1 MTTLRLVTA
10 LVLLAGA
17 DQAGTVTP
25 VAMRSCT
32 PTGGAAFGTAT
43 TTPVSIEGKIYFLSE
58 DARSLPDFASLK
70 SEGSIFTDR
79 WEIGVREFTTGFP
92 GITDRFEWFALDY
105 EGSIY
110 VPVAGEYGFRLE
122 SDDGSKLY
130 LDGALV
136 VDNDGVHAMNEMA
149 GAVTLRQGDHRLRLS
164 YFQGPATEIGL
175 KLFVTPPGGPEK
187 IFRLQDFNKDVLD
200 NRGLLGV
207 TENETEIRIRF
218 GAEVL
223 FETGKFDLKPLA
235 LDSLKQLASLLQAY
249 PVHPIVIEGHTDN
262 VGTAKSNELLSRNRA
277 RSVRD
282 WLVTQGQIAAA
293 CITTQGFGATQPV
306 GDNGTADGRQKNRR
320 VEVKIEKG
328 AS

>member
-1 MTTLRLVTA
+1 MTTLRLVTL

-17 DQAGTVTP
+17 DQAGRVTP
-25 VAMRSCT
+25 VATGTCA
-32 PTGGAAFGTAT
+32 PAGGAAFGTAT
-43 TTPVSIEGKIYFLSE
+43 KTPVSIEGRIYFLSE

-70 SEGSIFTDR
+70 SEGSVFTDR
-79 WEIGVREFTTGFP
+79 WEIGVREFTIGFP
-92 GITDRFEWFALDY
+92 GVTDRFEWFALDY

-110 VPVAGEYGFRLE
+110 VPLAGDYGFRLE

-130 LDGALV
+130 LDGTLV
-136 VDNDGVHAMNEMA
+136 VDNDGVHAMSETA
-149 GAVTLRQGDHRLRLS
+149 GAVTLRQGDHRFRLS

-207 TENETEIRIRF
+207 TENETEIRVRF

-223 FETGKFDLKPLA
+223 FDTARFDLKPLA
-235 LDSLKQLASLLQAY
+235 QDWLEQLALLLRAY
-249 PVHPIVIEGHTDN
+249 PAHPIVIEGHTDN
-262 VGTAKSNELLSRNRA
+262 VGTAKANELLSRNRA

-293 CITTQGFGATQPV
+293 CISTQGFGATQPV
-306 GDNGTADGRQKNRR
+306 ADNGTADGRQKNRR